1 MEDFE
6 VLAERSLSLRN
17 KTTNATE
24 EIRVVI
30 GMPHWVQEGVSVA
43 CPVSI
48 VGLVGR
54 VDDIK
59 GIDFMN
65 AIELS
70 LSFIAGLLSNRPSEN
85 EVLWPD
91 GESYP

>member
-6 VLAERSLSLRN
+6 ILAERSLLLRN
-17 KTTNATE
+17 KATNTTE
-24 EIRVVI
+24 ELRIVL
-30 GMPHWVQEGVSVA
+30 GMPYWVQEGVSAA

-48 VGLVGR
+48 VGLIGR
-54 VDDIK
+54 VNDIE

-70 LSFIAGLLSNRPSEN
+70 LSFIDRLLSNPPSEK